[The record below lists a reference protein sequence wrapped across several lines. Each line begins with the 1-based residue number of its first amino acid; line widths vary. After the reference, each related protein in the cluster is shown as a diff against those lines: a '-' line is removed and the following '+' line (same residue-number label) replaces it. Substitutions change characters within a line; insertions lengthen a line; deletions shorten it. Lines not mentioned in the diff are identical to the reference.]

1 MKYKMLLLNGDC
13 IEMMKQI
20 PDASVD
26 LVFTSPPYWKGF
38 EYESYFNSYHQ
49 YLEWTKEWTHSLK
62 RIVKPNGWFVLNI
75 SNDSETTIK
84 AFEVMNICLKDWKL
98 HDTIIW
104 NVYNRQPANTTRQL
118 TNQMEFLFV
127 FRHKSAGAMY
137 YKDGIAEQYPEVFGS
152 KNVGNVWKIPFAISS
167 HSLKKVIGG
176 KNNWGHS
183 GFPRTLVEIVV
194 KLFTKEKD
202 MILDCF
208 AGTGSVGKM
217 ALELNRDCILI
228 DRNEIPM

>member
-1 MKYKMLLLNGDC
+1 MLLLNGDC
-13 IEMMKQI
+13 IDMMKQI

-127 FRHKSAGAMY
+127 FRHKSAGAVY
-137 YKDGIAEQYPEVFGS
+137 YKDGLAEQYPEVFGS
-152 KNVGNVWKIPFAISS
+152 KNVGNEWKIPCAVSS
-167 HSLKKVIGG
+167 PSLKKVIGG

-183 GFPRTLVEIVV
+183 GFPKTLVEIVI

-208 AGTGSVGKM
+208 AGTGSVGRV
-217 ALELNRDCILI
+217 AVELNRDCILI
-228 DRNEIPM
+228 DRNEIPI

>member
-1 MKYKMLLLNGDC
+1 MKVLQGDC
-13 IEMMKQI
+13 IEMIKQV
-20 PDASVD
+20 DDSSVD

-38 EYESYFNSYHQ
+38 EYESYFNSYQQ
-49 YLEWTKEWTHSLK
+49 YLEWTKEWTRSLK
-62 RIVKPNGWFVLNI
+62 RVVKDDGWFVLNI

>member
-1 MKYKMLLLNGDC
+1 MRVLQGDC
-13 IEMMKQI
+13 IDMMKEI
-20 PDASVD
+20 PDSSVD

-38 EYESYFNSYHQ
+38 EYESYFNSYQQ

-84 AFEVMNICLKDWKL
+84 AFEVMNICLKYWKL

-127 FRHKSAGAMY
+127 FRHKSANARY
-137 YKDGIAEQYPEVFGS
+137 YKEGLAEQYPDVFGS
-152 KNVGNVWKIPFAISS
+152 KNVGNVWKIPFAVSS
-167 HSLKKVIGG
+167 HSLKKVSGG

-183 GFPRTLVEIVV
+183 GFPRTLVEIVI
-194 KLFTKEKD
+194 KLFTQENE

-208 AGTGSVGKM
+208 GGTGSVGKI
-217 ALELNRDCILI
+217 ATELNRQSILI
-228 DRNEIPM
+228 DKNEIPV